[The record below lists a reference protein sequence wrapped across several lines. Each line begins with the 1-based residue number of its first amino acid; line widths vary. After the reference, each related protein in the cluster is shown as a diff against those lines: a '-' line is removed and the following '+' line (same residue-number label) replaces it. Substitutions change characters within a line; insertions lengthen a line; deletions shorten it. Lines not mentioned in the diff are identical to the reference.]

1 MTQVVWV
8 TGAAG
13 FIGSHVARRFRSA
26 EYRVVE
32 IGRGAKDYDCTID
45 ERVLDLALQE
55 HGIPFAVYHAAGVG
69 TVGHAEAEPKGA
81 YRDILSATSALR
93 AVLERWAPRA
103 RVIYPSSA
111 AVYGAVDSPM
121 KEDGARNPQSLYGQL
136 KARAEGILLE
146 SQLPVICFRLFSVY
160 GRGLRKQLPWEL
172 GQKLWRAATDGHE
185 VSLSGTGFEQRDF
198 IHVDD
203 VADAAV
209 LAARGKVERLT
220 CNLGTGYATPIA
232 EVAATMRRCLGVRQ
246 VVNFTRETRPGD
258 PVALVADTGLQR
270 AHGFHPAVPLHEG
283 LPDYCRWLRAV
294 SAAPRPLS
302 TEAPLQP
309 AQ

>member
-1 MTQVVWV
+1 MNEPMIWV

-13 FIGSHVARRFRSA
+13 FIGARVARRFRMA
-26 EYRVVE
+26 GWRVVE
-32 IGRGAKDYDCTID
+32 IGRGARDVDCTID
-45 ERVLDLALQE
+45 RGVLRQVINERGV
-55 HGIPFAVYHAAGVG
+55 PSAVYHAAGVG
-69 TVGHAEAEPKGA
+69 TVRHAEAEPKGA
-81 YRDILSATSALR
+81 YRDILAATEALR
-93 AVLERWAPRA
+93 DQLEVDAPRA

-121 KEDGARNPQSLYGQL
+121 KEKGDCNPVSLYGQL
-136 KARAEGILLE
+136 KARAEDILLK
-146 SQLPVICFRLFSVY
+146 SSLPVICFRLFSVY

-185 VSLSGTGFEQRDF
+185 VTLAGTGFEQRDF
-198 IHVDD
+198 IHIDD
-203 VADAAV
+203 VAEAAV
-209 LAARGKVERLT
+209 QAAEGKVEHLT

-294 SAAPRPLS
+294 SAAPRAVS
-302 TEAPLQP
+302 A
-309 AQ
+309 A